1 MKRHKRI
8 LLSSL
13 AAFAAALL
21 GASFAACSKDEQIKY
36 TFVLY
41 GGETVTV
48 TGKAGEKVEFPDT
61 SKEGYIFKGWYLTE
75 DYSGESF
82 SEATFSADTTY
93 YSKWAQGYAITLDL
107 DGGSL
112 ENTGVFYLE

>member
-82 SEATFSADTTY
+82 SVS
-93 YSKWAQGYAITLDL
+93 
-107 DGGSL
+107 DGKVSRSDGKGLLKTIGSY
-112 ENTGVFYLE
+112 G

>member
-48 TGKAGEKVEFPDT
+48 TGKPARKSNFPILPKKDTYLKAG
-61 SKEGYIFKGWYLTE
+61 I
-75 DYSGESF
+75 
-82 SEATFSADTTY
+82 
-93 YSKWAQGYAITLDL
+93 
-107 DGGSL
+107 
-112 ENTGVFYLE
+112 